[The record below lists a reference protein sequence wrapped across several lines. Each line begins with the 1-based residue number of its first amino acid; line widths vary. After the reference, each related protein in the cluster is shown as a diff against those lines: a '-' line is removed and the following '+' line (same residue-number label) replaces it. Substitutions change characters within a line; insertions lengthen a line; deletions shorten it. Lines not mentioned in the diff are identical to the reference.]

1 MVQSFDEAAAAAL
14 VGSVGTASVDV
25 TPAATAVA
33 LGSGDLPVLA
43 TPRMIA
49 LMEEAACA
57 ALGSALLPESTS
69 VGIHVDVRHGV
80 ASPLGATVTATA
92 CISEVSGTRVS
103 FEVRASHERNGESV
117 EIGRGTHRRVI
128 VDREAFLARV
138 DGN

>member
-1 MVQSFDEAAAAAL
+1 MVQSFDDAAASAL
-14 VGSVGTASVDV
+14 VGTVGTATLDV
-25 TPAATAVA
+25 TPAATAIA
-33 LGSGDLPVLA
+33 HASGDLPVLA

-57 ALGSALLPESTS
+57 ALEPVLLPESTS

-92 CISEVSGTRVS
+92 RISEVAGTRVT
-103 FEVRASHERNGESV
+103 FEVLASHDRDGEAV
-117 EIGRGTHRRVI
+117 EIGRGAHRRVI

-138 DGN
+138 DRR